1 MVCPLRLFPCFS
13 ESPCRRYRLKLR
25 RALFLEQ
32 FGKQECK
39 INRLLC
45 VKARIAD
52 RVIPVVEIGFC
63 DGTRAAGTFSHILA
77 RHLKVNAAGV
87 TALGLMHLEKSADL
101 VEDQVERTSLV
112 SGGRRNRVSMHRIA
126 GPQHDSSFTLDRTD
140 ERRQKITDLFG
151 TEAANQ
157 RQPARFVVGIE
168 DIDQSEKIVSLQ
180 CRTALQSDRIFNSA
194 RIFDMRVVMLTCPIA
209 NPNHMA

>member
-13 ESPCRRYRLKLR
+13 ESPCRRHRLKLG

-45 VKARIAD
+45 VESRIAD
-52 RVIPVVEIGFC
+52 RVIPVIEIGFRN
-63 DGTRAAGTFSHILA
+63 GTRAASAFSHILA
-77 RHLKVNAAGV
+77 RHLKMNAAGI

-112 SGGRRNRVSMHRIA
+112 SGGGRNRVSMHWIT
-126 GPQHDSSFTLDRTD
+126 GPQHDPTFTLDRAD
-140 ERRQKITDLFG
+140 ERRQEITDFFG
-151 TEAANQ
+151 TEAA
-157 RQPARFVVGIE
+157 
-168 DIDQSEKIVSLQ
+168 DQ
-180 CRTALQSDRIFNSA
+180 
-194 RIFDMRVVMLTCPIA
+194 
-209 NPNHMA
+209 